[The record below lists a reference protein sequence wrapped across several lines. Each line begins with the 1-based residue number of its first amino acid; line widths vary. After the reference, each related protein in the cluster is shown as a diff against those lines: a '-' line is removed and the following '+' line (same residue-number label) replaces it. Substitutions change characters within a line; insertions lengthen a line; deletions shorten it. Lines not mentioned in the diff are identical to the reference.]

1 MRRTS
6 RSEHQTGSFSQLQ
19 RFVFAPSGQMAVRTA
34 FTVRCRAFSVR
45 VMNLCRHWIAATLAA
60 WLLPGTPSALPQ
72 NPPVPG
78 ESATLIRDGLVID
91 VLAIETV
98 PQTDILIKNGRIAAI
113 GKTGTLT
120 VPAGAVTVEASGKV
134 IIPGIINAR
143 GLAGF
148 VQSPR
153 RPQDHFQR
161 DEVLAQLGTYASYGV
176 TTISTLGPDGSVLA
190 EIRKAI
196 GSELFARVARA
207 VTPIRAL
214 AMSTPRAARFPAIR
228 PAFEIVESPAAGRQ
242 AVDRLIAEGADLI
255 EFLAD
260 ADSGKRGDPGSVST
274 AVLKRA
280 AHHGKR
286 VMVVVPSEASATRLV
301 LAGARIVAGSITDT
315 DVSDAFVRLLLKSN
329 VVYAP
334 ALTAESVG
342 FEYGDDVPWLDDRFL
357 RRSLQPGIVGT
368 LRGPI
373 RMQQALDPDRAL
385 KLRRFDTARRNLRR
399 IHAASVEI
407 GFASTSGFPGT
418 FQGYSDYREAVLM
431 NRAGMPTMS
440 VIRAFSIGSATALG
454 MEGQRGALCVGC
466 LADLVILNAN
476 PLDNIHNL
484 REIHAVLI
492 GGRLS
497 KL

>member
-1 MRRTS
+1 
-6 RSEHQTGSFSQLQ
+6 
-19 RFVFAPSGQMAVRTA
+19 MAVRTA
-34 FTVRCRAFSVR
+34 FAVRCRASSVR
-45 VMNLCRHWIAATLAA
+45 VINLYRHWGTATLAV
-60 WLLPGTPSALPQ
+60 WLLPGTPPALPQ
-72 NPPVPG
+72 HPPVPDR
-78 ESATLIRDGLVID
+78 SATLIRDGLVID

-153 RPQDHFQR
+153 HPQDHFQR

-176 TTISTLGPDGSVLA
+176 TMTSTLGPDGAVLA
-190 EIRKAI
+190 EIRKAV
-196 GSELFARVARA
+196 GSELFESVARV

-214 AMSTPRAARFPAIR
+214 AMSAPGAARLPAIR
-228 PAFEIVESPAAGRQ
+228 PAFEIVETSAAGRH
-242 AVDRLIAEGADLI
+242 AVDQLIAEGADLI
-255 EFLAD
+255 EFRAD
-260 ADSGKRGDPGSVST
+260 ADSGNPGDFGSVST
-274 AVLKRA
+274 AVLERA
-280 AHHGKR
+280 AHHGRR
-286 VMVVVPSEASATRLV
+286 VMIVAPGEASAAELV
-301 LAGARIVAGSITDT
+301 RAGARIVAGSITDT
-315 DVSDAFVRLLLKSN
+315 VVTDAFMQLLLESN

-357 RRSLQPGIVGT
+357 RRSLQPGIAGT
-368 LRGPI
+368 LRGPT

-385 KLRRFDTARRNLRR
+385 KLRRFATALRNLRR
-399 IHAASVEI
+399 IQAAGVEI

-431 NRAGMPTMS
+431 KRAGMSAMS
-440 VIRAFSIGSATALG
+440 VIRAFSIGSAKALG
-454 MEGQRGALCVGC
+454 MGGQMGAISIGC

-492 GGRLS
+492 GGRLA